1 MKKRL
6 QGKNW
11 HQEKD
16 KYELLYTYTSDKGNI
31 KGIYQEKG
39 GKKRVG
45 HWMNNEEK
53 EEYLKTGGK
62 NGKR

>member
-1 MKKRL
+1 MLKRL
-6 QGKNW
+6 QGKEW

-16 KYELLYTYTSDKGNI
+16 KYRLLYTYTSDRGNI
-31 KGIYQEKG
+31 KGVYQEID

-53 EEYLKTGGK
+53 EEYLKTGDK
-62 NGKR
+62 K